1 MSYQGDTHPWGL
13 VLFFHKIF
21 LQPFH
26 VVFTDKSGSTE
37 DTTMATGADQV
48 AGMGMVG
55 LAGFIFSYY
64 TLWVIVLPF
73 VEPDQ
78 WLHQF
83 FPDRFYAIAVPL
95 VAGVLGLV
103 FIGLFMVIVTI
114 KKNAK
119 KVKKS

>member
-1 MSYQGDTHPWGL
+1 
-13 VLFFHKIF
+13 
-21 LQPFH
+21 
-26 VVFTDKSGSTE
+26 
-37 DTTMATGADQV
+37 MATGADQV

-95 VAGVLGLV
+95 IAGVLALV
-103 FIGLFMVIVTI
+103 LIGLFMVIVTI